1 MARGSVNFSIDD
13 KELRQMLSK
22 AKDKK
27 VYRQLANEVLQDLRE
42 DVASLTHVDTGLMKR
57 SWEVTPL
64 KMRDGGYHVFG
75 ELINE
80 AQQPWQHEPYPAFEL
95 ARGGDH
101 NALELGIEMQE
112 QKLGDK
118 IEDVIRGLLG

>member
-13 KELRQMLSK
+13 KALRQVLSK

-27 VYRQLANEVLQDLRE
+27 IYRQLANEVLQDLRA

-57 SWEVTPL
+57 SWETTPL

-80 AQQPWQHEPYPAFEL
+80 AQQPWQKEPYPAFEL
-95 ARGGDH
+95 AREGDH
-101 NALELGIEMQE
+101 NALALGIEMQE
-112 QKLGDK
+112 RKLGDRV
-118 IEDVIRGLLG
+118 IDVLRGLLG